1 MLIRQSLNLT
11 AHVLGG
17 VVVGVLAV
25 TAAYGCLRRLRAS
38 REERRAEPP
47 PAPPPSAEEAPPIS

>member
-17 VVVGVLAV
+17 VAVGVLAV
-25 TAAYGCLRRLRAS
+25 AAAYGCLRRLRAP
-38 REERRAEPP
+38 EERRAEPP
-47 PAPPPSAEEAPPIS
+47 PPPPPSAEAAPPSS